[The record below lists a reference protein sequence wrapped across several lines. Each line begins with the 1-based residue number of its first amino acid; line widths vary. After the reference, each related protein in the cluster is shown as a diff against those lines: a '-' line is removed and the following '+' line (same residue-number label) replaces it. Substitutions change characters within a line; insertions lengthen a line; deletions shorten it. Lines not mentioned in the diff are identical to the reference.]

1 MPLLSWKK
9 DVIAIGYDLFIDGNL
24 VGEIRNERLSSN
36 SYVKVNGRKYF
47 FESEGL
53 SQKTIN
59 VIDMN
64 SRKQIGKIVFNFW
77 RTKAS
82 IALFDKEFMWKSD
95 NFFYRKWSIHSTAS
109 NPLIRSKLYK
119 GDSHEVN
126 NEVDELLL
134 FCGIV
139 TLVRRRNNG

>member
-1 MPLLSWKK
+1 MALLSWKK
-9 DVIAIGYDLFIDGNL
+9 DVIAMGYDLFIDGNI

-77 RTKAS
+77 RNKAS

-95 NFFYRKWSIHSTAS
+95 NFFYRKWSIYSTAN

-119 GDSHEVN
+119 GDSHKVN
-126 NEVDELLL
+126 NRVEELLL